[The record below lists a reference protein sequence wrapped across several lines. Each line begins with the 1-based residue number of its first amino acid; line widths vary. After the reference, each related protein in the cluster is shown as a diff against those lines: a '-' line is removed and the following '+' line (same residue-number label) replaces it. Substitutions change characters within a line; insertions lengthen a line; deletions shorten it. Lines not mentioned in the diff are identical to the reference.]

1 MDVATKL
8 LLSGNEAI
16 ALGAYEAG
24 VALGCGY
31 PGTPS
36 TEIIETLA
44 QRPDVYTEWSVNEK
58 VALEV
63 GLGAALAGGRALVT
77 MKHVGLNVAAD
88 PLFTSSYTGVNAG
101 LVVVTADDPAMHSSQ
116 NEQDSRNYALAAK
129 LPMFEPADA
138 AQAREFTRAAFELSE
153 AYDTPV
159 LLRSATRL
167 SHSTGVV
174 EVDED
179 APAPQRHALG
189 FNGGADRSPPRLHQW
204 RHRPDHPVRR
214 DPRAPGPL

>member
-63 GLGAALAGGRALVT
+63 GLGLAETSEKSSHRSLVSALDDLAGLEISGKKVTDNAFKRVSDLHKEWSKQREGVQGARARLVE
-77 MKHVGLNVAAD
+77 LDAERD
-88 PLFTSSYTGVNAG
+88 QQIELW
-101 LVVVTADDPAMHSSQ
+101 SQ
-116 NEQDSRNYALAAK
+116 
-129 LPMFEPADA
+129 P
-138 AQAREFTRAAFELSE
+138 
-153 AYDTPV
+153 DTPAV
-159 LLRSATRL
+159 I
-167 SHSTGVV
+167 
-174 EVDED
+174 
-179 APAPQRHALG
+179 PAPEP
-189 FNGGADRSPPRLHQW
+189 SPATP
-204 RHRPDHPVRR
+204 
-214 DPRAPGPL
+214 

>member
-1 MDVATKL
+1 
-8 LLSGNEAI
+8 
-16 ALGAYEAG
+16 
-24 VALGCGY
+24 
-31 PGTPS
+31 
-36 TEIIETLA
+36 
-44 QRPDVYTEWSVNEK
+44 
-58 VALEV
+58 
-63 GLGAALAGGRALVT
+63 

-174 EVDED
+174 YVDRD
-179 APAPQRHALG
+179 APPPPPHPLDCAAPPSQSSTVTRNPRVPRHPTAAG
-189 FNGGADRSPPRLHQW
+189 
-204 RHRPDHPVRR
+204 
-214 DPRAPGPL
+214 

>member
-129 LPMFEPADA
+129 LPMFEPVWESMKRLRA
-138 AQAREFTRAAFELSE
+138 AATSWSRRRERDRALSSAFQSFSRKRDRWLSAREVSRSE
-153 AYDTPV
+153 A
-159 LLRSATRL
+159 
-167 SHSTGVV
+167 
-174 EVDED
+174 
-179 APAPQRHALG
+179 
-189 FNGGADRSPPRLHQW
+189 
-204 RHRPDHPVRR
+204 
-214 DPRAPGPL
+214 